1 MSFFFSFFVT
11 IVNPII
17 YLFTQTEK
25 FGLIKWQLKCLNI
38 LSLNYIW
45 DIYVKYVDISE
56 VYKYIPEKKL
66 LKNKAPI
73 MIKMMTALSKE
84 S

>member
-1 MSFFFSFFVT
+1 M
-11 IVNPII
+11 NI
-17 YLFTQTEK
+17 YITQMEK

-56 VYKYIPEKKL
+56 VYKYTPEK
-66 LKNKAPI
+66 NF
-73 MIKMMTALSKE
+73 
-84 S
+84 

>member
-1 MSFFFSFFVT
+1 MNFFFSFFVT

-25 FGLIKWQLKCLNI
+25 VGLIKWKLKCLNI

-45 DIYVKYVDISE
+45 DIYVKYVDNSE
-56 VYKYIPEKKL
+56 VYNYIPKKTPEK
-66 LKNKAPI
+66 
-73 MIKMMTALSKE
+73 
-84 S
+84 